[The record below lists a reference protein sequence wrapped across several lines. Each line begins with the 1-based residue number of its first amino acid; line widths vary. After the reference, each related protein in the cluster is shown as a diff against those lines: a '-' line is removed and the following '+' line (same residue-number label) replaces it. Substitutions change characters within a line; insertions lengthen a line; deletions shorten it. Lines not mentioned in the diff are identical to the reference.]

1 MVYVLLPPDA
11 QRHAVRDATDI
22 LGITTGRCEA
32 AYLAVRCP
40 PTHSGMP
47 HEMPPI
53 CRVSLVV
60 PQGRVRAPQGVCV
73 PPYVASWA
81 GCQGCRLAPLFPAPY
96 PWDPAPG
103 PLPDRRA
110 TGHQGREDAA

>member
-1 MVYVLLPPDA
+1 ME
-11 QRHAVRDATDI
+11 RHAVGDATDI
-22 LGITTGRCEA
+22 LDITTG
-32 AYLAVRCP
+32 AVRSRLSRGTLP

-47 HEMPPI
+47 HEMPPT

-60 PQGRVRAPQGVCV
+60 PQGRVRAPQRRVRA
-73 PPYVASWA
+73 PYVASWA
-81 GCQGCRLAPLFPAPY
+81 GCQGCRLAPLLPAPY
-96 PWDPAPG
+96 PWVPAPG